1 MMLIKKM
8 LSVLLSL
15 SLVFGL
21 CFCAA
26 AEGSDPVPA
35 VTEKEVKLYTGGAA
49 TVRDYKVFFIG
60 GGNVPYIPAEDVGMI
75 LEIVDSS
82 GAKPEYKA
90 EGDHAVWSRGAYS
103 MDFDFANDT
112 VTFNDFDGFFK
123 EEHRGLVDMVMGP
136 ENTSPLFER
145 SSKSTDRYGKVLVMD
160 LKPYGIDL
168 VKTDEGCF
176 VPLQTASDIVC
187 NYCECPLYFS
197 GDAVVASEGLNDKE
211 REILQAGQWQWTEDL
226 ADFSYRELCFV
237 LDYQYGL
244 KEIHG
249 IENFDTMFDET
260 GLKAQFLGSGAA
272 EADKAL
278 WQLIYFYLG
287 DQHSQFTSLS
297 PLSDREAFTEYVSA
311 AGQGLAAS
319 HRNAAIAAFGAARNE
334 AYPDGIPAYEEIGDT
349 AYITF
354 DVFTDPGRETDYL
367 APVTEADNSEKD
379 TIRLIQYAC
388 SRILREGSPVKN
400 VVLDLSLNVGGATIA
415 AQYVMSAFLGEADF
429 STRSTMT
436 GAMSDAVY
444 RADTNLDS
452 VFDEKDS
459 FAENGLK
466 LFCLATPVSFS
477 CGNLVPCV
485 FKATSQVTMLGQV
498 SGGGSCSIHCFST
511 AYGTGFQISGY
522 RRFSVMKNGSFYD
535 VDTGA
540 EPHFY
545 IADPAKYYNRE
556 ALTEFIH
563 GLY

>member
-1 MMLIKKM
+1 MLIRKM
-8 LSVLLSL
+8 LSVLLSI
-15 SLVFGL
+15 SLVLGL

-35 VTEKEVKLYTGGAA
+35 VTEKDVKLYTGGAA
-49 TVRDYKVFFIG
+49 AVRDYKVFFIA

-75 LEIVDSS
+75 LELVDRS
-82 GAKPEYKA
+82 GTKPEYKA
-90 EGDHAVWSRGAYS
+90 EGDHAVWSRGAYC

-112 VTFNDFDGFFK
+112 ITFNDFDGFFR
-123 EEHRGLVDMVMGP
+123 EEHRGLVDLVMGP
-136 ENTSPLFER
+136 ENTLPLFER
-145 SSKSTDRYGKVLVMD
+145 NSKSTDRYGKVLVMD

-168 VKTDEGCF
+168 VRTDGGCF
-176 VPLQTASDIVC
+176 VPLQTVSDVVC

-197 GDAVVASEGLNDKE
+197 GDAVIASESLNDRE
-211 REILQAGQWQWTEDL
+211 REILQAGQWRWTEDL

-249 IENFDTMFDET
+249 IENFDTLFDET
-260 GLKAQFLGSGAA
+260 GLKAQFLGSGATD
-272 EADKAL
+272 ADKAL
-278 WQLIYFYLG
+278 WQLIYFYVG
-287 DQHSQFTSLS
+287 DLHSQFNSLS
-297 PLSDREAFTEYVSA
+297 PLSDREAFSDYVSG

-319 HRNAAIAAFGAARNE
+319 HRNAAMAEFSAARNK

-349 AYITF
+349 AFITF
-354 DVFTDPGRETDYL
+354 DEFTDPSAETDYL
-367 APVTEADNSEKD
+367 APVTEADNSGKD

-388 SRILREGSPVKN
+388 SRIFREGSPVKN
-400 VVLDLSLNVGGATIA
+400 VVLDLSLNGGGATIA

-429 STRSTMT
+429 STRNKMT

-444 RADTNLDS
+444 RADTNLDG

-466 LFCLATPVSFS
+466 LFCLSSPTSFS

-485 FKATSQVTMLGQV
+485 FKASNKVTMLGQV

-535 VDTGA
+535 IDTGA

-545 IADPAKYYNRE
+545 ISDPAKFYDRE

>member
-1 MMLIKKM
+1 MLIKKI
-8 LSVLLSL
+8 LSVLLTI

-21 CFCAA
+21 CLCAA
-26 AEGSDPVPA
+26 AEGSDPDHVI
-35 VTEKEVKLYTGGAA
+35 TEKEVKLYTGGAA
-49 TVRDYKVFFIG
+49 TVRDYKVYFID
-60 GGNVPYIPAEDVGMI
+60 GGNVPFVPAEDVGMI
-75 LEIVDSS
+75 LELVDSS
-82 GAKPEYKA
+82 GTKPEYKA
-90 EGDHAVWSRGAYS
+90 EGDHAIWSRGAYS

-112 VTFNDFDGFFK
+112 VTFNDFDEFFRQ
-123 EEHRGLVDMVMGP
+123 ENRGLVDMVMGA
-136 ENTSPLFER
+136 ENTYPLFER
-145 SSKSTDRYGKVLVMD
+145 NSKSTDRYGKMLVMD

-168 VKTDEGCF
+168 VKTDKGYF
-176 VPLQTASDIVC
+176 VPLQTVSDVVC
-187 NYCECPLYFS
+187 NYFDCPLYFS
-197 GDAVVASEGLNDKE
+197 GEAVVASEGLNDE
-211 REILQAGQWQWTEDL
+211 GRAIMQAGNWQWTEDL

-249 IENFDTMFDET
+249 IESFDTMFDET

-287 DQHSQFTSLS
+287 DLHSQFTSLS
-297 PLSDREAFTEYVSA
+297 ALSDREAFTDYVSE

-319 HRNAAIAAFGAARNE
+319 HRNAAMAEFGAARNK

-354 DVFTDPGRETDYL
+354 DVFTDPSGETDYF

-400 VVLDLSLNVGGATIA
+400 VVLDLSMNGGGATIA

-429 STRSTMT
+429 STRNKMT

-444 RADTNLDS
+444 RADTNLDG

-466 LFCLATPVSFS
+466 LYCIATPISFS
-477 CGNLVPCV
+477 CGNLVPCA
-485 FKATSQVTMLGQV
+485 FKATSKVTMLGQV

-540 EPHFY
+540 EPHFF
-545 IADPAKYYNRE
+545 IADPAKYYDRE

>member
-1 MMLIKKM
+1 MLIKKI
-8 LSVLLSL
+8 LSVLLSI

-21 CFCAA
+21 CLCAA
-26 AEGSDPVPA
+26 AEGSDPGPVI
-35 VTEKEVKLYTGGAA
+35 TEKEVKLYTGGAA
-49 TVRDYKVFFIG
+49 TVRDYKVYFID
-60 GGNVPYIPAEDVGMI
+60 GGNVPFVPAEDVGMI
-75 LEIVDSS
+75 LELVDSS
-82 GAKPEYKA
+82 GTKPEYKA
-90 EGDHAVWSRGAYS
+90 EGDHAIWSRGAYS

-112 VTFNDFDGFFK
+112 VTFNDFDEFFRQ
-123 EEHRGLVDMVMGP
+123 ENRGLVDMVMGA
-136 ENTSPLFER
+136 ENTYPLFER
-145 SSKSTDRYGKVLVMD
+145 NGKSTDRYGKVLVMD

-168 VKTDEGCF
+168 VKTEKGYF
-176 VPLQTASDIVC
+176 VPLQTVSDIVC
-187 NYCECPLYFS
+187 NYFDCPLYFN
-197 GDAVVASEGLNDKE
+197 GEAVVASEGLNDEE
-211 REILQAGQWQWTEDL
+211 RAIMQAGNWQWTEDL

-249 IENFDTMFDET
+249 IESFDTLFAET

-272 EADKAL
+272 ESDKAL

-287 DQHSQFTSLS
+287 DLHSQFTSLS
-297 PLSDREAFTEYVSA
+297 PLSDREAFTDYVSG

-319 HRNAAIAAFGAARNE
+319 HRNAAIAEFGAARNE

-354 DVFTDPGRETDYL
+354 DGFTDPSAKTDYL

-400 VVLDLSLNVGGATIA
+400 VVLDLSMNGGGATIA

-429 STRSTMT
+429 STRNKMT

-444 RADTNLDS
+444 RADTNLDGA
-452 VFDEKDS
+452 FDEKDS
-459 FAENGLK
+459 LAENGLK
-466 LFCLATPVSFS
+466 LYCIATPISFS
-477 CGNLVPCV
+477 CGNLVPCA
-485 FKATSQVTMLGQV
+485 FKATSKVTMLGQV

-545 IADPAKYYNRE
+545 IADPAKYYDRE

>member
-8 LSVLLSL
+8 LSVLLIF

-21 CFCAA
+21 CFYAA
-26 AEGSDPVPA
+26 AEGTDPVPA
-35 VTEKEVKLYTGGAA
+35 ITGKDVKLYTDGAE
-49 TVRDYKVFFIG
+49 TVRDYKVYFID
-60 GGNVPYIPAEDVGMI
+60 GGNVPYVPVEDVGLF
-75 LEIVDSS
+75 LEITDKA
-82 GAKPEYKA
+82 GTKPEYKA
-90 EGDHAVWSRGAYS
+90 EGDHAIYSRGAYS
-103 MDFDFANDT
+103 MDLDFANDT
-112 VTFNDFDGFFK
+112 ITFNDFDAFFK
-123 EEHRGLVDMVMGP
+123 LERLGLVDMVMGP
-136 ENTSPLFER
+136 ESTYALFER
-145 SSKSTDRYGKVLVMD
+145 SSKSTDRYGKVLLMD
-160 LKPYGIDL
+160 LKPYGIHL
-168 VKTDEGCF
+168 VKTDEGRF
-176 VPLQTASDIVC
+176 LPLQTVSDVVC
-187 NYCECPLYFS
+187 NYSECPLYFS
-197 GDAVVASEGLNDKE
+197 GDAVVASEGLNDEE
-211 REILQAGQWQWTEDL
+211 RAILLAGQWQWTEDL

-249 IENFDTMFDET
+249 IENFDTLFVET
-260 GLKAQFLGSGAA
+260 GLKKEFLSSDSTD
-272 EADKAL
+272 ADKAL

-287 DQHSQFTSLS
+287 DLHSQFTNLS
-297 PLSDREAFTEYVSA
+297 VLSDRDAFTDYIVG

-319 HRNAAIAAFGAARNE
+319 HRNDAIAEFEAARNQ

-354 DVFTDPGRETDYL
+354 DGFIDPKNEMDYL
-367 APVTEADNSEKD
+367 APVTEADNSGND

-388 SRILREGSPVKN
+388 SRILREGSPIKN
-400 VVLDLSLNVGGATIA
+400 VVLDLSDNGGGATVA

-429 STRSTMT
+429 STRDTMT

-444 RADTNLDS
+444 RADTNLDGA
-452 VFDEKDS
+452 FDEKDS

-466 LFCLATPVSFS
+466 LFCLASPISFS
-477 CGNLVPCV
+477 CGNLVPCA
-485 FKATSQVTMLGQV
+485 FKASNKVTMLGQV

-522 RRFSVMKNGSFYD
+522 RHFSVMKNGSFYD

-545 IADPAKYYNRE
+545 IADPAKYYDRA

-563 GLY
+563 GIY

>member
-1 MMLIKKM
+1 MMKKI

-15 SLVFGL
+15 SLVLGS
-21 CFCAA
+21 CFCAL
-26 AEGSDPVPA
+26 AEESDPGHV
-35 VTEKEVKLYTGGAA
+35 VTGKDVKLYTDGA
-49 TVRDYKVFFIG
+49 TVVRDYRVYFID
-60 GGNVPYIPAEDVGMI
+60 GGNVPYIPAEDAGLF
-75 LEIVDSS
+75 LEITDKS

-90 EGDHAVWSRGAYS
+90 EGDHAVYSRGAYT

-112 VTFNDFDGFFK
+112 ITFNDFDGFYRQ
-123 EEHRGLVDMVMGP
+123 ERLGLVDMVMGP
-136 ENTSPLFER
+136 ESTYPLFER
-145 SSKSTDRYGKVLVMD
+145 SGKSTDRYGKVLVMD

-168 VKTDEGCF
+168 IMTDDGGF
-176 VPLQTASDIVC
+176 IPLQTVSDVVC
-187 NYCECPLYFS
+187 NFSDCPLYFS
-197 GDAVVASEGLNDKE
+197 GDAIIASESLNDEEKAIMKAGN
-211 REILQAGQWQWTEDL
+211 REWTEDL
-226 ADFSYRELCFV
+226 ADFSCRELCFV

-249 IENFDTMFDET
+249 IENFNTLFEET
-260 GLKAQFLGSGAA
+260 GLKKEFLGSGAID
-272 EADKAL
+272 ADKAL
-278 WQLIYFYLG
+278 WQLIYFYIG
-287 DQHSQFTSLS
+287 DQHSQFLSLS
-297 PLSDREAFTEYVSA
+297 PLSDRDALVEYIGKAGKGVEAA
-311 AGQGLAAS
+311 
-319 HRNAAIAAFGAARNE
+319 RRDAAIADFSPARDK

-354 DVFTDPGRETDYL
+354 DVFTDPLNETDYL
-367 APVTEADNSEKD
+367 APVTEADNSGND

-388 SRILREGSPVKN
+388 SRILREGSPVRN
-400 VVLDLSLNVGGATIA
+400 VVLDLSINDGGSTDA

-485 FKATSQVTMLGQV
+485 FKATSQVTMLGQI